1 MAFTYSKLAEVTVG
15 ATAVATIDFNNI
27 PQNYTD
33 LKIVLSLRSDVNS
46 VEALVMNINGSS
58 ANFTSRFID
67 SGAGTPRTGT
77 AKVDGIVNGTDY
89 TASTF
94 SSNEIYIPNYT
105 SSNFKSYSVDYVTE
119 NNASAGY
126 NGFDAGLWSNVTAI
140 TSLSFRRANSGSL
153 VQHSTAT
160 LYGVKVEV

>member
-1 MAFTYSKLAEVTVG
+1 MAFTYSKLAEVTLSS
-15 ATAVATIDFNNI
+15 TTSTIDFTNI
-27 PQNYTD
+27 PQNYND
-33 LKIVLSLRSDVNS
+33 LIIKLSLRSDTNS
-46 VEALVMNINGSS
+46 VEGLLMSINGSS
-58 ANFTSRFID
+58 SNFTSRFVD

-126 NGFDAGLWSNVTAI
+126 NGFSALLWSNVTAI
-140 TSLSFRRANSGSL
+140 TSLSFRRASSGSF
-153 VQHSTAT
+153 VQYSTAT
-160 LYGVKVEV
+160 LYGVKAEV